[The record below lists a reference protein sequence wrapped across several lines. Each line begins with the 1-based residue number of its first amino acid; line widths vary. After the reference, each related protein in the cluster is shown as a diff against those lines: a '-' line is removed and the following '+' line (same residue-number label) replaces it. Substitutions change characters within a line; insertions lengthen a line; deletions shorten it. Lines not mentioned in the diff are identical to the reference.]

1 MALKVLPD
9 FMPSEKQASVHMMVM
24 MGSPCRDVC
33 FDSLRLFSLE
43 PMMPAWLRVQLASTF
58 RLKSSSRIGHE
69 MVKAHQPS
77 VILITTPPVDE
88 YALEATD
95 ILKGS
100 TGVTRTAEHTK
111 KYADACREVG
121 LEIGATMVD
130 LWTTIMARAG
140 WQTGDALPGSKSV
153 PRNLVLRDVLRDGR
167 STSSGRFSPSLFY
180 CRFTFHPRG
189 I

>member
-1 MALKVLPD
+1 LATSPTGQHVPLEKFKQNLKD
-9 FMPSEKQASVHMMVM
+9 I
-24 MGSPCRDVC
+24 
-33 FDSLRLFSLE
+33 
-43 PMMPAWLRVQLASTF
+43 
-58 RLKSSSRIGHE
+58 IGHE